1 MAVNSPL
8 KFLPEP
14 IKEIFTYSVSV
25 EKLKLSISAVMGL
38 SIILKSPENVLDF
51 TKVLVSLVKGHVV
64 SAGIAAAVLEYVEKK
79 IEVLRN

>member
-1 MAVNSPL
+1 M
-8 KFLPEP
+8 
-14 IKEIFTYSVSV
+14 
-25 EKLKLSISAVMGL
+25 MGL

-51 TKVLVSLVKGHVV
+51 TKVLVPLVKGHVV